1 MKFSKE
7 EWRTIIIGVIVG
19 SLTTVIVHV
28 LLGW

>member
-7 EWRTIIIGVIVG
+7 EWHTIIIGVTVG